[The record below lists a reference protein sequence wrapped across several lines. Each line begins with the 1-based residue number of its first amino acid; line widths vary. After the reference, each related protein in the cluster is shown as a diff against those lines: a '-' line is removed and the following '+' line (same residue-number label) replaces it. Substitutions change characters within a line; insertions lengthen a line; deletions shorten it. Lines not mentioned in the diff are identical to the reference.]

1 MKPKVTV
8 VIPTIN
14 RASLPS
20 ALNSVSG
27 QTYKGYEVIIV
38 DDSKE
43 QSVESN
49 LYKVIRTGGLTGVSK
64 ARNLGISE
72 VSTEFTALLDDD
84 DRWHKEYLEKQLMN
98 FAQMDIDFGIT
109 GAVVNGRN
117 RPKTP
122 LGIGANPFE
131 LLYGKPHILRSKA
144 YLPTSAYL
152 FRTTIAEKIKFNESI
167 SDRENLNFVWDVFR
181 EDYKIHQDPLSL
193 VSINYSSKNSL
204 SRINVSEE
212 KSWSEY
218 LEIFNENWCE
228 NFLLESIR
236 NFIRNGDRTSA
247 KILIEQL
254 NPEMK
259 SLQKIV
265 LKLVAH

>member
-1 MKPKVTV
+1 VKPKVTV

-14 RASLPS
+14 RASLAT
-20 ALNSVSG
+20 ALNSVIG
-27 QTYKGYEVIIV
+27 QTFQDYEVVIV
-38 DDSKE
+38 DDSRE
-43 QSVESN
+43 QLVESSRF
-49 LYKVIRTGGLTGVSK
+49 KVIRTGGLAGVSK

-84 DRWHKEYLEKQLMN
+84 DQWHKEYLEKQLMN
-98 FAQMDIDFGIT
+98 FAQLDIDFGIT

-152 FRTTIAEKIKFNESI
+152 FRTIMAEKIKFNESI
-167 SDRENLNFVWDVFR
+167 SDRENLNFVWDAFR
-181 EDYKIHQDPLSL
+181 QNYRIHQDPLSL
-193 VSINYSSKNSL
+193 VTINYSSKNSL
-204 SRINVSEE
+204 SRINVAEE
-212 KSWSEY
+212 KNWSEY
-218 LEIFNENWCE
+218 LENFDESWCE

-236 NFIRNGDRTSA
+236 NFIRNGDRISA
-247 KILIEQL
+247 KILLEQL
-254 NPEMK
+254 NPEIK

>member
-14 RASLPS
+14 RSSLAA
-20 ALNSVSG
+20 ALNSVAG
-27 QTYKGYEVIIV
+27 QTFNGYEVVIV
-38 DDSKE
+38 DDSRE
-43 QSVESN
+43 QSVESSI
-49 LYKVIRTGGLTGVSK
+49 YKVIRTGGLAGVSK

-84 DRWHKEYLEKQLMN
+84 DQWHKEYLEKQLMN
-98 FAQMDIDFGIT
+98 FDHLDIDFGIT
-109 GAVVNGRN
+109 GAIVNGRN

-122 LGIGANPFE
+122 LSIGVNPFE

-152 FRTTIAEKIKFNESI
+152 FRTTIAEKIKFNEAI
-167 SDRENLNFVWDVFR
+167 SDRENLNFVWDVFK
-181 EDYKIHQDPLSL
+181 EDYRIHQDPLSL
-193 VSINYSSKNSL
+193 ITINYSSKNSL
-204 SRINVSEE
+204 SRINVSQE
-212 KSWSEY
+212 KSWSRY
-218 LEIFNENWCE
+218 LENFNENWCE

-236 NFIRNGDRTSA
+236 NFIRNGDRSSA

-254 NPEMK
+254 NPKIK
-259 SLQKIV
+259 SLQKV
-265 LKLVAH
+265 FLKLAAH